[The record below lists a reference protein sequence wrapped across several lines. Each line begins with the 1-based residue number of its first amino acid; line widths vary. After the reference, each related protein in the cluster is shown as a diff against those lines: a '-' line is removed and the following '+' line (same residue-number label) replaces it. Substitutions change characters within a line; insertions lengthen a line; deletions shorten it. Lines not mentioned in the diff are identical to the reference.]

1 MLAGP
6 APPLPTLSLALLLAA
21 PVLAQQPPPRQ
32 PAAPGAAR
40 PQQQRGGGRTEPDT
54 APATVRAAREA
65 LARFDQGDPGWKV
78 RMETLVSLAKA
89 GPAVVPVL
97 VDGLKKGSPPTR
109 ELAAQALVLFADPQ
123 ARPALEAALGDP
135 EVGVRLYACNA
146 LSMFGRLQPAP
157 RYLRLRDADQW
168 AVRRHMAYALERDD
182 PPDAAAL
189 RKALANY
196 DLAALDGARVGGLAP
211 DFTLGDLKGDSHRLG
226 DFRGKKDVLLIFL
239 PIA

>member
-1 MLAGP
+1 MLAVH
-6 APPLPTLSLALLLAA
+6 APTLPALALAFLLAS
-21 PVLAQQPPPRQ
+21 PLMAQ
-32 PAAPGAAR
+32 
-40 PQQQRGGGRTEPDT
+40 PQQQRGGGRTAQDK
-54 APATVRAAREA
+54 AAAAVRAAREA

-78 RMETLVSLAKA
+78 RMETLVSLARA

-146 LSMFGRLQPAP
+146 LSMFGRLKPAQ

-168 AVRRHMAYALERDD
+168 AVRRHMAHALERDD
-182 PPDAAAL
+182 QPDAAAL
-189 RKALANY
+189 RKTVATY
-196 DLAALDGARVGGLAP
+196 DPAALDSARVGGRAP
-211 DFTLGDLKGDSHRLG
+211 HFTLRDLKGNTYRLG